1 MKIYIS
7 HSSQYDYRNKIYN
20 PLKESDLAKFN
31 KFFLPHDDENKIVNT
46 KDIISNCDLFIAE
59 ISLSTTGQGI
69 EIGWADYA
77 NIPILCICEKGAK
90 ISSSIKFIT
99 DKIIEYENT
108 EDMVIKIAD
117 FIRENNFN
125 EPK

>member
-59 ISLSTTGQGI
+59 ISLSTMGQGI

-77 NIPILCICEKGAK
+77 NIPILCICEKGTK

-117 FIRENNFN
+117 SIRENNFN
-125 EPK
+125 E

>member
-59 ISLSTTGQGI
+59 ISLPTTGQGI

-77 NIPILCICEKGAK
+77 NIPILCIFEKGAK
-90 ISSSIKFIT
+90 ISSSIRFIT

-117 FIRENNFN
+117 FIKKCNFN
-125 EPK
+125 E

>member
-59 ISLSTTGQGI
+59 ISLPTTGQGI

-117 FIRENNFN
+117 FIKKCNFN